1 MLSRYA
7 TTATYDAVLRP
18 NPALANP
25 AVKRCC
31 KVWRRVYRAEYL
43 DDKVEFEAARKAA
56 DAYCAAMP
64 PLTTRENCR
73 DFIACVAYGII
84 IKSIAEKDGGKLLY
98 AAQVALSSFANE
110 KEPAKPASSANNPP
124 ETAPHS
130 KEKA

>member
-1 MLSRYA
+1 MPNYA
-7 TTATYDAVLRP
+7 TTATYDAVTGP
-18 NPALANP
+18 SPALDNP

-31 KVWRRVYRAEYL
+31 KAWKKVYGNEYL
-43 DDKVEFEAARKAA
+43 EQHSEMRASLRAG
-56 DAYCAAMP
+56 DAYCAVMP

-84 IKSIAEKDGGKLLY
+84 IKAIAEKDGGKLLY

-110 KEPAKPASSANNPP
+110 KEPQKPASSGPIQP
-124 ETAPHS
+124 EIATDS